1 MKKLLTLL
9 VVCIA
14 FCNISIAQVY
24 GVPINRNDKLEIVEA
39 ADMVLDVNKFGI
51 AHSVLVLYGLPV
63 NEEATDE
70 FAKRFSKTWDEY
82 RDYVA
87 TNAYIY
93 WPELQRSPKDLLM
106 GRLTSFG
113 LGGSD
118 IKELFFT
125 LGETYRSKL
134 LSDLPNCGYKKIK
147 SEKKKDKKYNFQILE
162 TTYQKENHLCT
173 IQTYGNHF
181 TARFSR
187 KVRQE
192 SPEEKTIAE
201 QCERF
206 IRLHAA
212 DGVYQYDLD
221 EKDVPYEENAI
232 FDIQFPADGT
242 VVNISP
248 SILSDNPQP
257 INTTVKVDVS
267 TYKKIKTDIYEDKEV
282 ALFNWIKPYIEVKT
296 TARVNFPRY
305 GKGFLFGSSFKLNL
319 RESEEIDSC
328 TVPLK
333 VKYSYNK
340 REYELKNEKD
350 VEKQLV
356 SVYGNA
362 DMLGEI
368 MDLLP
373 RDEIKRSD
381 NSTSMLSFSYT
392 CFINVHIFR
401 RTVTYTFNNKSA
413 TYMLPFSYIWSKPYK
428 K

>member
-51 AHSVLVLYGLPV
+51 AHSALVLYGLPV

-93 WPELQRSPKDLLM
+93 WPELQRSPKDLLV

-212 DGVYQYDLD
+212 DGARQYDLT
-221 EKDVPYEENAI
+221 EENVPYEEPAVV
-232 FDIQFPADGT
+232 DIQFPPENTMVDT
-242 VVNISP
+242 SP
-248 SILSDNPQP
+248 YILSDKI
-257 INTTVKVDVS
+257 INKTITVDISSKG
-267 TYKKIKTDIYEDKEV
+267 KINIDSYDDKIR
-282 ALFNWIKPYIEVKT
+282 ALFYWIKPFIKVESFAK
-296 TARVNFPRY
+296 VNFPRY
-305 GKGFLFGSSFKLNL
+305 GKGFIIGGSYDLKI
-319 RESEEIDSC
+319 RESEEEYDSC
-328 TVPLK
+328 TILIQFK
-333 VKYSYNK
+333 FKGYTYANAQ
-340 REYELKNEKD
+340 YTLKNQKD
-350 VEKQLV
+350 VEEKLT
-356 SVYGNA
+356 SFYGNA
-362 DMLGEI
+362 DLMLPIWESFPRSEI
-368 MDLLP
+368 FDYSHVKSGNTYH
-373 RDEIKRSD
+373 IK
-381 NSTSMLSFSYT
+381 
-392 CFINVHIFR
+392 VHIFR
-401 RTVTYTFNNKSA
+401 RKVTYTFNNKSA
-413 TYMLPFSYIWSKPYK
+413 TYMLPFVYIWGEPVK

>member
-51 AHSVLVLYGLPV
+51 AHSALVLYGLPV

-93 WPELQRSPKDLLM
+93 WPELQRSPKDLLV

-333 VKYSYNK
+333 VKYSYK
-340 REYELKNEKD
+340 WP
-350 VEKQLV
+350 
-356 SVYGNA
+356 S
-362 DMLGEI
+362 
-368 MDLLP
+368 
-373 RDEIKRSD
+373 
-381 NSTSMLSFSYT
+381 
-392 CFINVHIFR
+392 
-401 RTVTYTFNNKSA
+401 
-413 TYMLPFSYIWSKPYK
+413 
-428 K
+428 